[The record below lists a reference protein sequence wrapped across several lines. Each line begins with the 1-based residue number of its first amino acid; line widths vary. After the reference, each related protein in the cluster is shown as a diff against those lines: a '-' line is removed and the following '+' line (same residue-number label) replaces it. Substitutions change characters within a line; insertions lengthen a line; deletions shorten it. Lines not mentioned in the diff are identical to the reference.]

1 MNEFLVY
8 LPYVIAGTLYGF
20 IFGLIPVAGA
30 LTGLLTI
37 FSFIEVFRSNPYTL
51 VVFTTALVVS
61 CSIGD
66 LFASIVMNIPGGAG
80 SAATMVDGFPMSK
93 KGQAARALSAGIL
106 VV

>member
-1 MNEFLVY
+1 MSLLLTY
-8 LPYVIAGTLYGF
+8 LPFVLAGTVYGF
-20 IFGLIPVAGA
+20 LFGLIPVAGA
-30 LTGLLTI
+30 MTGLLTI
-37 FSFIEVFRSNPYTL
+37 YGFIEVFRSNPYTL

-93 KGQAARALSAGIL
+93 RGPTSKP
-106 VV
+106 